1 MTHRMTD
8 RMYQTPT
15 MLLLVVQAVR
25 LGVSRF
31 FRERYFLFKELK
43 QMLRQTARVA
53 RRLYCSGTHEGGYS
67 RVTITVGLS
76 M

>member
-43 QMLRQTARVA
+43 QMLRPTARVA
-53 RRLYCSGTHEGGYS
+53 RRETWTQMVGRLDARCQ
-67 RVTITVGLS
+67 TV
-76 M
+76 